1 MGCFAAIV
9 TASLGFEFRKHPRK
23 LGSGSA
29 ATNTHTQ
36 YCRSVLPD
44 DRSKKG
50 DIASFKGGKE
60 HEVENL
66 RRVEVI
72 QSHDY
77 DRKAKLREA
86 AVAFMGRF
94 QLHFSKVSSI
104 VGNSLLRVA
113 FPWEPRNPAGFDVSW
128 AWASVLR

>member
-36 YCRSVLPD
+36 YFRSVLPD

-77 DRKAKLREA
+77 DRKQSFARLPWRSWDAFSFTSPKCLLLSVIRCYRQLSHGKRE
-86 AVAFMGRF
+86 
-94 QLHFSKVSSI
+94 
-104 VGNSLLRVA
+104 
-113 FPWEPRNPAGFDVSW
+113 
-128 AWASVLR
+128 